1 MNWKLAA
8 AKDASTS
15 PTILETLFVERDC
28 WGLLAENPNTP
39 TEVLDKL
46 SLIHQSDETPYA
58 AIGSIYGN
66 LLKNKNLSPAQ
77 ITRILKWIGENELE
91 LSKNYHPLEPK
102 ALVKFQS
109 VAASNPN
116 TPGRFLREFAKSD
129 YETTLFWLGGNPSL
143 PKDVMDLYVQNLM
156 SSEEHSYC
164 HKWGQI
170 ATNTSL
176 SEMAIEKLSRHRL
189 YWVRESIGRNPSTPI
204 KLLMELA
211 DDHELLVVSGVI
223 WNPNFP
229 TEGFQHL
236 IRRVT
241 EIVNTPGAKEKDHWT
256 TYLKNA
262 INKHQNA
269 TEDMRLIVNSRDWR
283 WHGDTSTQ

>member
-1 MNWKLAA
+1 MAA
-8 AKDASTS
+8 AKDSSTS
-15 PTILETLFVERDC
+15 PTILETLFAEKEC

-39 TEVLDKL
+39 TEVLEKL
-46 SLIHQSDETPYA
+46 SLIHQFNDTPLD
-58 AIGSIYGN
+58 AISSIFGH
-66 LLKNKNLSPAQ
+66 LLKNSSSSPAQ
-77 ITRILKWIGENELE
+77 ITRILEWVRENELE
-91 LSKNYHPLEPK
+91 LSKDYHPLETK
-102 ALVKFQS
+102 ALAKFQS

-116 TPGRFLREFAKSD
+116 TPIQFLRDFAKSD

-143 PKDVMDLYVQNLM
+143 PKDVINFYVQNLL
-156 SSEEHSYC
+156 SSEEHSHC

-176 SEMAIEKLSRHRL
+176 DATSIDKLSRHSL
-189 YWVRESIGRNPSTPI
+189 YWVRESIGRNTSTSI

-241 EIVNTPGAKEKDHWT
+241 QIVNTPGAKEKDHWT

-269 TEDMRLIVNSRDWR
+269 TEDMRLIVNSKDWR
-283 WHGDTSTQ
+283 WHGDTSAQ